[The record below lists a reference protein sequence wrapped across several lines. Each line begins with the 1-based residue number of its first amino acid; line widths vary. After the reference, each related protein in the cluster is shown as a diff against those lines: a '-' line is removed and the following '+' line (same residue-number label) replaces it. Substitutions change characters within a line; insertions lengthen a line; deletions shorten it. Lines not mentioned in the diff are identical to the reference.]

1 MFEDVIRE
9 NKVENEK
16 EVFGKIDVFINKIKK
31 SIKKNR
37 IKAVVQLGGSAAKGT
52 FLKDFDVDVFARF
65 DLKYKSE
72 ELSDLLEKLLKIFKN
87 ARRVHGSRDYFEVI
101 ENSINYEIIPV
112 LNIKKTSDAKNVTD
126 FSPLH
131 VEWVKKNIGNFQNDI
146 LLAKLFC
153 KAQGVYGAES
163 YIGGFSGHILD
174 ILVIY
179 YRGFLNLLKASLK
192 WKDGEVVDVMNY
204 YKNKKPDI
212 NKSKISPLIIID
224 PLQKGRNAA
233 AALRKEKIEKFR
245 EAAALF
251 LKAPSKDFF
260 IKKKMEIKKDAV
272 VVEAVPLEGK
282 EDVVG
287 SKLLKVFDFIRKE
300 IALNDF
306 KLEDSGWEFNDKK
319 TIMWFSVKN
328 NILSKTKIH
337 EGPPLKAAI
346 HVEAFKNKYKK
357 IFFKN
362 NRIYAEVNREFIA
375 MSDLIKNL
383 IKADYVKEKVKKIM
397 LK

>member
-1 MFEDVIRE
+1 MFEDVVKE

-16 EVFGKIDVFINKIKK
+16 EVFSKIISFIDKIKK

-37 IKAVVQLGGSAAKGT
+37 IKAIAQLGGSAAKGT
-52 FLKDFDVDVFARF
+52 FLRDFDVDIFVKFA
-65 DLKYKSE
+65 LSYKNE
-72 ELSDLLEKLLKIFKN
+72 ALSDILERILKIFNN

-112 LNIKKTSDAKNVTD
+112 LNIKKPGDAKNVTD

-131 VEWVKKNIGNFQNDI
+131 VKWVKKNIGNFQNDI

-163 YIGGFSGHILD
+163 YIGGFSGHIID

-179 YRGFLNLLKASLK
+179 YKGFLNLLKNSLK
-192 WKDGEVVDVMNY
+192 WGDGEIIDVMHY
-204 YKNKKPDI
+204 YKNKRLDI
-212 NKSKISPLIIID
+212 NKSKLSPLIIID

-245 EAAALF
+245 EAAVLF
-251 LKAPSKDFF
+251 LKSPSRDFF
-260 IKKKMEIKKDAV
+260 VKKKMEIKEGAAII
-272 VVEAVPLEGK
+272 EATPLDGK

-287 SKLLKVFDFIRKE
+287 SKLLKVFDFIKTE

-306 KLEDSGWEFNDKK
+306 QLEDSGWEFNDKK
-319 TIMWFSVKN
+319 TIMWFLVKN
-328 NILSKTKIH
+328 KILSKTKIH
-337 EGPPLKAAI
+337 EGPPLKAAK
-346 HVEAFKNKYKK
+346 HVENFKNKYKK
-357 IFFKN
+357 TFIKN
-362 NRIYAEVNREFIA
+362 NRIYAEVSREFINI
-375 MSDLIKNL
+375 DELIKNS
-383 IKADYVKEKVKKIM
+383 IKADYVTEKIKKIN

>member
-1 MFEDVIRE
+1 MFEDAIKE

-16 EVFGKIDVFINKIKK
+16 EVFVKIDAFINKIKK

-52 FLKDFDVDVFARF
+52 FLKDFDVDVFVKF

-72 ELSDLLEKLLKIFKN
+72 ELSDHLEKILKN

-112 LNIKKTSDAKNVTD
+112 LGIKKPGDAKNVTD

-131 VEWVKKNIGNFQNDI
+131 VAWVKKHMGNLKNDI

-163 YIGGFSGHILD
+163 YIGGFSGHIID
-174 ILVIY
+174 ILVICY
-179 YRGFLNLLKASLK
+179 KGFLNLLKNSLE
-192 WKDGEVVDVMNY
+192 WKDGEIIDVMHY
-204 YKNKKPDI
+204 YRNKRLDI
-212 NKSKISPLIIID
+212 NKSKLSPLIIID

-233 AALRKEKIEKFR
+233 AALRKERIEEFR

-251 LKAPSKDFF
+251 LKSPSKDFF
-260 IKKKMEIKKDAV
+260 VKKKMEIKKGAV
-272 VVEAVPLEGK
+272 VLEAIPLEGK
-282 EDVVG
+282 EDIIG
-287 SKLLKVFDFIRKE
+287 SKLLKVFDFIKKE
-300 IALNDF
+300 IGLNDF
-306 KLEDSGWEFNDKK
+306 QLEDSGWEFNDKK
-319 TIMWFSVKN
+319 TIMWFLVKN
-328 NILSKTKIH
+328 GILSRTKIH
-337 EGPPLKAAI
+337 EGPPLKAAM
-346 HVEAFKNKYKK
+346 HAENFRNKYKK
-357 IFFKN
+357 TFIKN
-362 NRIYAEVNREFIA
+362 NRIYAEVERKFINIG
-375 MSDLIKNL
+375 DLIKDL
-383 IKADYVKEKVKKIM
+383 IKAGYVKEKIKKIT